1 MSRPEEALSLSGIR
15 FSVPDGRGR
24 RTILDGIDLAL
35 DKGESVYLTGPSG
48 SGKSSL
54 LSVAGLLLKPDQG
67 EVRILGTSAGG
78 LRDRRRTRLRR
89 ESVAFIYQSANLL
102 PSLTAREQ
110 LELMA
115 HIRGESR
122 REAST
127 RAKALLEDVGLEGR
141 QGQLPSQLSGGERQ
155 RVGIARA
162 LMCRPSLILADE
174 PTASLDPGLAGEV
187 HDLLVT
193 RSREAGIATLIVTH
207 DEAATSRADRR
218 IHLENGLVGEL
229 EPA

>member
-1 MSRPEEALSLSGIR
+1 LNRSSEALHLSGVR
-15 FSVPDGRGR
+15 FSVPDGRGT
-24 RTILDGIDLAL
+24 RTILDGVDLSL
-35 DKGESVYLTGPSG
+35 EKGESVYLTGPSG
-48 SGKSSL
+48 SGKSTL

-67 EVRILGTSAGG
+67 EVRIMGTSAGTM
-78 LRDRRRTRLRR
+78 RDRQRTRLRR

-122 REAST
+122 KESVA
-127 RAKALLEDVGLEGR
+127 RAKALLEDVGLAGR
-141 QGQLPSQLSGGERQ
+141 QDQLPSQLSGGERQ

-162 LMCRPSLILADE
+162 LMCRPHLILADE
-174 PTASLDPGLAGEV
+174 PTASLDPGLAGEI

-193 RSREAGIATLIVTH
+193 RSRESEIATLVVTH
-207 DEAATSRADRR
+207 DEAATNRGDRR
-218 IHLENGLVGEL
+218 IHLDNGLIREL
-229 EPA
+229 EAA